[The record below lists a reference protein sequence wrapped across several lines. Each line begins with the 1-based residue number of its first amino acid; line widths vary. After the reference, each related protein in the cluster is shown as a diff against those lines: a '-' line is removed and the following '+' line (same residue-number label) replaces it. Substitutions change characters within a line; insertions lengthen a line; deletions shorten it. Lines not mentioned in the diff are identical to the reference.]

1 MNENEK
7 LQSVGEE
14 AIAFK
19 GLFKSVQLAT
29 TNAQGVP
36 EASYA
41 AFVERD
47 NKFYIYVSE
56 LATHCANLRETG
68 RCSAMFI
75 ESEKDA
81 GHLFARKRLVFK
93 CDTQEVD
100 RNTAK
105 FDEVMALFYDK
116 FGKFMDAIGKL
127 TDFHMVELTPT
138 HGSYVAGFAKAY
150 HLNGQDL
157 LQITHRNDQGHAA
170 PDQASQQ
177 KLDELA

>member
-1 MNENEK
+1 MTDQEK

-19 GLFKSVQLAT
+19 GLFKTVQLASV
-29 TNAQGVP
+29 NAQGVP

-41 AFVERD
+41 AYVERD

-68 RCSAMFI
+68 LCSAMFV

-93 CDTQEVD
+93 C
-100 RNTAK
+100 TAQAVERSSTK
-105 FDEVMALFYDK
+105 FDEVMALFYEK

-127 TDFHMVELTPT
+127 TDFHMVELTPS

-170 PDQASQQ
+170 PDAVAQQ

>member
-1 MNENEK
+1 MTDQEK
-7 LQSVGEE
+7 LQSVGQE

-19 GLFKSVQLAT
+19 SLFQTVQLASV
-29 TNAQGVP
+29 NAQGVP

-68 RCSAMFI
+68 LCSAMFI

-93 CDTQEVD
+93 CTAQGVD
-100 RNTAK
+100 RNSAK
-105 FDEVMALFYDK
+105 FNEVMALFYEK
-116 FGKFMDAIGKL
+116 FGQFMDAIGKL
-127 TDFHMVELTPT
+127 TDFHMMELTPS
-138 HGSYVAGFAKAY
+138 HGSYVAGFARAY

-170 PDQASQQ
+170 PDSAAQQ

>member
-1 MNENEK
+1 MTDQEK

-19 GLFKSVQLAT
+19 GLFKTVQLAT
-29 TNAQGVP
+29 VNAQGVP

-41 AFVERD
+41 AYVERD
-47 NKFYIYVSE
+47 NRFYIYVSE

-68 RCSAMFI
+68 LCSAMFV

-93 CDTQEVD
+93 CTAQEVE
-100 RNTAK
+100 RSSAR
-105 FDEVMALFYDK
+105 FDEVMALFYEK
-116 FGKFMDAIGKL
+116 FGNFMDAIGKL

-170 PDQASQQ
+170 PDATAQQ

>member
-1 MNENEK
+1 MSDQEK

-19 GLFKSVQLAT
+19 GLFKTVQLASV
-29 TNAQGVP
+29 NAQGVP

-41 AFVERD
+41 AYVERD

-68 RCSAMFI
+68 VCSAMFI
-75 ESEKDA
+75 ESEKEA

-93 CDTQEVD
+93 CTAQEVD
-100 RNTAK
+100 RSTAK
-105 FDEVMALFYDK
+105 FDEVMALFYEK

-127 TDFHMVELTPT
+127 TDFHMMELTPS

-157 LQITHRNDQGHAA
+157 LQITHRNEQGHAA
-170 PDQASQQ
+170 PDADAQQ

>member
-1 MNENEK
+1 MTDQEK

-14 AIAFK
+14 AIKFK
-19 GLFKSVQLAT
+19 GLFKTVQLAT
-29 TNAQGVP
+29 VNAQGVP

-41 AFVERD
+41 AYVERD

-68 RCSAMFI
+68 LCSAMFV

-93 CDTQEVD
+93 C
-100 RNTAK
+100 TAQK
-105 FDEVMALFYDK
+105 VERSSARFDEVMALFYEK
-116 FGKFMDAIGKL
+116 FGNFMDAIGKL

-170 PDQASQQ
+170 PDATAQQ

>member
-1 MNENEK
+1 MTDQEK

-14 AIAFK
+14 AIKFK
-19 GLFKSVQLAT
+19 GLFKTVQLAT
-29 TNAQGVP
+29 VNAQGVP

-41 AFVERD
+41 AYVERD

-68 RCSAMFI
+68 LCSAMFV

-93 CDTQEVD
+93 CTAQEVE
-100 RNTAK
+100 RSSAR
-105 FDEVMALFYDK
+105 FDEVMALFYEK
-116 FGKFMDAIGKL
+116 FGNFMDAIGKL

-170 PDQASQQ
+170 PDATAQQ

>member
-1 MNENEK
+1 MTDQEK

-19 GLFKSVQLAT
+19 SLFKTVQLASV
-29 TNAQGVP
+29 NAQGVP

-41 AFVERD
+41 AYVERD

-68 RCSAMFI
+68 LCSAMFV

-93 CDTQEVD
+93 CSAQQVE
-100 RNTAK
+100 RSSAK
-105 FDEVMALFYDK
+105 FDEVMALFYEK

-127 TDFHMVELTPT
+127 TDFHMVELTPS

-170 PDQASQQ
+170 PDASAQQ

>member
-1 MNENEK
+1 MTDEK
-7 LQSVGEE
+7 LQSVGQE

-19 GLFKSVQLAT
+19 GLFKSVQLASV
-29 TNAQGVP
+29 NAQGVP

-56 LATHCANLRETG
+56 LATHCTNLRETQ

-81 GHLFARKRLVFK
+81 GHLFARKRLVFQ
-93 CDTQEVD
+93 CSAEEVA
-100 RNTAK
+100 RETAK
-105 FDEVMALFYDK
+105 FDEVMALFYEK

-127 TDFHMVELTPT
+127 TDFHMYELAPT
-138 HGSYVAGFAKAY
+138 KGSYVAGFAKAY

-157 LQITHRNDQGHAA
+157 LEITHRNDQGHVA
-170 PDQASQQ
+170 PDQAAQQ

>member
-1 MNENEK
+1 MTDQEK
-7 LQSVGEE
+7 LQSVAEE

-19 GLFKSVQLAT
+19 GLFKTVQLASV
-29 TNAQGVP
+29 NAQGVP

-41 AFVERD
+41 AYVERD

-68 RCSAMFI
+68 VCSAMFI
-75 ESEKDA
+75 ESEKEA

-93 CDTQEVD
+93 CTAQEVD
-100 RNTAK
+100 RSTAK
-105 FDEVMALFYDK
+105 FDEVMALFYEK

-127 TDFHMVELTPT
+127 TDFHMMELTPS

-157 LQITHRNDQGHAA
+157 LQITHRNEQGHAA
-170 PDQASQQ
+170 PDAAAQQ

>member
-1 MNENEK
+1 MTDQEK

-19 GLFKSVQLAT
+19 GLFKTVQLAT
-29 TNAQGVP
+29 VNAQGVP

-41 AFVERD
+41 AYVERD

-68 RCSAMFI
+68 LCSAMFV

-93 CDTQEVD
+93 CSAQQVE
-100 RNTAK
+100 RGSAK
-105 FDEVMALFYDK
+105 FDEVMALFYEK

-127 TDFHMVELTPT
+127 TDFHMVELTPS

-170 PDQASQQ
+170 PDASAQQ

>member
-1 MNENEK
+1 MSDEK

-19 GLFKSVQLAT
+19 GLFKTLQLASV
-29 TNAQGVP
+29 NKQGVP

-41 AFVERD
+41 AYVERD

-56 LATHCANLRETG
+56 LATQCTNLRETG
-68 RCSAMFI
+68 LCSAMFI

-93 CDTQEVD
+93 CTAQEIE
-100 RNTAK
+100 RNTAQ

-170 PDQASQQ
+170 PDSAAQQ